1 MTNQTQK
8 ESSKLWIIRAVW
20 SNALI
25 SLLNASWCASFSPS
39 FKTDCEVSPPKSPA
53 SLEKIRPPVNMLGK
67 RDFIFQQKN
76 TIEHW
81 HYLVIFFLQKYWDGI
96 GLFLSNCSMVL
107 PIRSRT
113 SWSWVF
119 FKQFLNQISSKLPT
133 VQRGPINMPTKTEY
147 WPINLRAPS
156 TLMLDCHWT

>member
-1 MTNQTQK
+1 MTNHTQK
-8 ESSKLWIIRAVW
+8 ESSKLWIIRAIW

-67 RDFIFQQKN
+67 RDFSFQQKN

-81 HYLVIFFLQKYWDGI
+81 HYVVIFFKEI
-96 GLFLSNCSMVL
+96 EIAVVL
-107 PIRSRT
+107 PIISRT
-113 SWSWVF
+113 SCCWVF